1 MDDKRF
7 DNLARSLGAAKSRR
21 GFLKVLGGTAVV
33 VAAGGATE
41 VAANP
46 TTTTTT
52 TKRPTTTTT
61 TTTKRPTTTTTTK
74 KPKCR
79 AKGHPSVGNGNTCCS
94 GKHAKTGP
102 GNVYR
107 CL

>member
-7 DNLARSLGAAKSRR
+7 DNLTRSLGAAKSRR
-21 GFLKVLGGTAVV
+21 GFLKVLGGTAAV

-46 TTTTTT
+46 ITTTCPPTTP
-52 TKRPTTTTT
+52 RPTTC
-61 TTTKRPTTTTTTK
+61 PPTTTK

-94 GKHAKTGP
+94 KTHSQTGP
-102 GNVYR
+102 GKVYR
-107 CL
+107 CT